1 MKTINEKI
9 IDYIKNHQGFL
20 IITHQ
25 KPDGDAIGSSVALG
39 KGLKKIGKKI
49 NYFIQ
54 MPIEQ
59 NLNLFDEIQTFN
71 KITYEEYDAV
81 IAVDCSTWSHTYRP
95 KQMPK
100 FKELINIDHHI
111 TNEGYGNYNH
121 IENVSANAELIY
133 RLLDQLNIPLD
144 EEMADALYTG
154 ISTDTGSFQ
163 FSNVTSETHEIAAQ
177 LYKYPFSYAEL
188 SRKLHHEKSIEQFK
202 LYGIAVQ
209 NIKLI
214 NHNTISWTL
223 LDYSTIQQY
232 GGDINISDDIANI
245 GVNIKGVDVAITLKE
260 VEKKIY
266 RVSLRANSECALDVS
281 KIAKFYGGGGHDKAA
296 GFTYRSK
303 IEILLNKIVGD
314 YNIAK
319 DKRNRQ
325 Q

>member
-1 MKTINEKI
+1 MKTINENI
-9 IDYIKNHQGFL
+9 IDYIKNHQVFL

-54 MPIEQ
+54 TPIEQ
-59 NLNLFDEIQTFN
+59 NLNLFNEIQTFN

-81 IAVDCSTWSHTYRP
+81 ISVDCSTWSHTYRP
-95 KQMPK
+95 KLMPK
-100 FKELINIDHHI
+100 FKKIINIDHHI
-111 TNEGYGNYNH
+111 TNEDYGNYNH
-121 IENVSANAELIY
+121 VENVSANAELIY
-133 RLLDQLNIPLD
+133 RLLDQLDIPLD

-202 LYGIAVQ
+202 MYGVAVQ

-223 LDYSTIQQY
+223 LDYPAIQQY

-319 DKRNRQ
+319 DKRDRQ

>member
-266 RVSLRANSECALDVS
+266 RVSLRANSECVLDVS